1 MKHKL
6 VMEIITES
14 YEEEQYILMKFPESW
29 WYSANPREGHT
40 IFYLPA
46 SNEETVQEA
55 ITEWKEMK
63 SK

>member
-6 VMEIITES
+6 VIEIITES

-29 WYSANPREGHT
+29 WYSANPREGYT
-40 IFYLPA
+40 VFYLPA
-46 SNEETVQEA
+46 ANEEKVQEA

-63 SK
+63 RK